1 VRRARLFL
9 SGIRAEGRHGARPG
23 EKDEPQP
30 FVVDLDLEVEPRDDS
45 IEATADYR
53 EVTDAVREVVE
64 LGSFDL
70 IESMADAIARRIA
83 SISQVASVTAVVH
96 KPNAAGR
103 LGIDGV
109 AAAATATGGPTAG
122 G

>member
-1 VRRARLFL
+1 MSRARLFL

-30 FVVDLDLEVEPRDDS
+30 FVVDLDREGEVRDDS

-53 EVTDAVREVVE
+53 AITDAVREVIE
-64 LGSFDL
+64 QQSFDL
-70 IESMADAIARRIA
+70 IESMADAIAHRIA
-83 SISQVASVTAVVH
+83 STPSVATATAVVH

-109 AAAATATGGPTAG
+109 AAAATATGGSATG